1 MTHESWQTEIGL
13 KNKEFRKSARKFS
26 RTVGVGSQARQT
38 KLLLLKVIVKC
49 ESGNLEITW
58 VAQQT
63 GLIHGKLISN
73 N

>member
-49 ESGNLEITW
+49 ESGNLEIT
-58 VAQQT
+58 
-63 GLIHGKLISN
+63 
-73 N
+73 